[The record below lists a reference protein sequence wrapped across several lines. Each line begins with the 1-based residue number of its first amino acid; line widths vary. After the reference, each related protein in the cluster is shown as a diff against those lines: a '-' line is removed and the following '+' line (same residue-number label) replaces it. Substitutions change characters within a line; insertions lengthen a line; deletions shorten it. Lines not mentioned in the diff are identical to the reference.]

1 MRALRL
7 TALGIVAAAAFPAAA
22 SAAQTVNLDQCANGA
37 AATPEVCSGS
47 AWINGNLNETKSH
60 YAEDDVVPFRA
71 VFSGLAAG
79 EHTVTIRYATTK
91 DGKHAYDYLASY
103 DKTESGAEP
112 CGTGGPTCPAGVD
125 TESIP
130 EDPALAGHVAS
141 AAHAGDVFT
150 LWGGTIDSV
159 SAYAP
164 AGDPAGDSSNGLTI
178 TFTST
183 DPNPVLA
190 WGGHIASH
198 LDWGPGSSAA
208 AIPGSPW
215 HMSLDEFDGG
225 PAGAQDRSLKAVERF
240 FGASLTV
247 VEDSTPDGQLFG
259 FTASG
264 AGMSGFSLGEGIVG
278 EQPSRSYTF
287 PTADDLGTKVVTQ
300 SAVAGWPLTA
310 LSCTETRGQDS
321 SADLGAAT
329 ATAVLEEGEHATCT
343 FVNTQ
348 DAPEIPVI
356 PETPGE
362 QQQQS
367 VAVAIAQQ
375 IASAQS
381 RNKPACK
388 SRRSFSIRIREY
400 RDQKLR
406 SARISVNG
414 KHLVAVRGARLRAPV
429 KLKGLPKGRVVVR
442 IKAVTT
448 TGKKVSGKRVYHPCT
463 PKRKHT
469 VPSPL

>member
-1 MRALRL
+1 MPALRL
-7 TALGIVAAAAFPAAA
+7 AALGILAAAAFPAA
-22 SAAQTVNLDQCANGA
+22 SQAAPTVSLDQCANGP
-37 AATPEVCSGS
+37 AATHEVCSGS
-47 AWINGNLNETKSH
+47 AWVNGNLNETKSH

-71 VFSGLAAG
+71 VFSGLDAG
-79 EHTVTIRYATTK
+79 THTVTIRYATTK

-103 DKTESGAEP
+103 GKTEPGAEP
-112 CGTGGPTCPAGVD
+112 CGTGGPACPAGVD

-141 AAHAGDVFT
+141 ASHAGDVFT
-150 LWGGTIDSV
+150 LWGGTIDAV

-190 WGGHIASH
+190 WGGHVASH

-208 AIPGSPW
+208 DIAGSPW
-215 HMSLDEFDGG
+215 HMSLDSFDGG

-240 FGASLTV
+240 FAASLTV
-247 VEDSTPDGQLFG
+247 VESSDPDGQLFG
-259 FTASG
+259 FTTTG
-264 AGMSGFSLGEGIVG
+264 AGMSDTSLGEGVTG
-278 EQPSRSYTF
+278 EQASRTYTF
-287 PTADDLGTKVVTQ
+287 ATADDLGTKTVTQ
-300 SAVAGWPLTA
+300 GAVAGWPLTG

-329 ATAVLEEGEHATCT
+329 ATAVLEEGERATCT

-348 DAPEIPVI
+348 DAPEVPLI

-362 QQQQS
+362 QS
-367 VAVAIAQQ
+367 VAVTVAQQ

-381 RNKPACK
+381 RNKAACK

-400 RDQKLR
+400 RRQKLR

-414 KHLVAVRGARLRAPV
+414 KHLVAVRGGRLRAPV
-429 KLKGLPKGRVVVR
+429 KLTGLPKGRIVVR
-442 IKAVTT
+442 ITAVTT

-463 PKRKHT
+463 KKRPKS
-469 VPSPL
+469 VPGPL